1 VTMVWIGWVH
11 AFFAIESRMGETEW
25 ANQVGVVFAW
35 GVADCQRLVRKPNML
50 HR

>member
-1 VTMVWIGWVH
+1 
-11 AFFAIESRMGETEW
+11 MGETEW